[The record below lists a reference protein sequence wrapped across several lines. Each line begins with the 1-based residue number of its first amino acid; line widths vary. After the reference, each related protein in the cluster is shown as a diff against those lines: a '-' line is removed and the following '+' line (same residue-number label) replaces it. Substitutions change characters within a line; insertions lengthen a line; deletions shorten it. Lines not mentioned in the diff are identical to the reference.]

1 MSSVPADEFQGMN
14 APASLQPSS
23 SSATIEQR
31 AGASKLLARLYR
43 DVGLAA
49 VAAELQLPAR
59 AMDRETA
66 AAIERGA
73 ALLRARR
80 GDLAA

>member
-1 MSSVPADEFQGMN
+1 MSSVSAENEEINVLGQSSFE
-14 APASLQPSS
+14 PS
-23 SSATIEQR
+23 AIAQR
-31 AGASKLLARLYR
+31 AGSSRLLSRLYR

-59 AMDRETA
+59 AMDFETA
-66 AAIERGA
+66 SAIERGA

-80 GDLAA
+80 GGLAA

>member
-1 MSSVPADEFQGMN
+1 MSVPADIADKLE
-14 APASLQPSS
+14 ALKQPPSEP
-23 SSATIEQR
+23 SAIAQR
-31 AGASKLLARLYR
+31 AGSSRLLSRLYR

-59 AMDRETA
+59 GMDFETA
-66 AAIERGA
+66 SAIERGA

-80 GDLAA
+80 GVLAA

>member
-1 MSSVPADEFQGMN
+1 MSVPADIAEGIEALRQS
-14 APASLQPSS
+14 PLEPS
-23 SSATIEQR
+23 AVAQR
-31 AGASKLLARLYR
+31 AGSSRLLSRLYR

-59 AMDRETA
+59 AMDFDTA

-80 GDLAA
+80 GGLAA

>member
-1 MSSVPADEFQGMN
+1 MSSVPAEN
-14 APASLQPSS
+14 AEENLRRSSIEPS
-23 SSATIEQR
+23 AIAQR
-31 AGASKLLARLYR
+31 AGSSRLLSRLYR

-59 AMDRETA
+59 AMDFETA

-80 GDLAA
+80 GLAA